1 MFMQGFVPSN
11 ISKLNAAD
19 ALVATMTA
27 EMLSAAARGDE
38 RLPAIG
44 VDLENPIASAW
55 YVHAGSRPFQHIEVG
70 RCGRARCD
78 DACRNVVGGGA
89 RR

>member
-11 ISKLNAAD
+11 ISKLDAAD

-27 EMLSAAARGDE
+27 EMLSAARGDE
-38 RLPAIG
+38 KLPAIAL
-44 VDLENPIASAW
+44 DFESPIASAW